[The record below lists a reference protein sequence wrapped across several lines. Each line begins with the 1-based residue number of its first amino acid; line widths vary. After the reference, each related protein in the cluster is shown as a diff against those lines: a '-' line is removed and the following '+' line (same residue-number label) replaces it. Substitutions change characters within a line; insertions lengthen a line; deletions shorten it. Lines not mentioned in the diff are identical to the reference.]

1 MGLGGV
7 TVRLSGMADAQ
18 TATDNSGQFAFTG
31 LRAGTYSVEIS
42 GFDGDELGFGSVSS
56 SATVGVG
63 GTKIISFD
71 GTYLRT
77 AGIMGQVSVE
87 GVGLPNVTVTMTGE
101 GEDKTD
107 VTDAGGLYGFSK
119 LKAGTYTVAISGY
132 DPDEVE
138 FTKTSKSVTIA
149 TGEPA
154 NIPFEGTLLRTSGI
168 SGRVSVEGMGIP
180 NVTVTLAGAADT
192 TYTTMDDG
200 QYAFAGLAEG
210 TYVVSMMN
218 PDETAYAFEKMS
230 HTVALGDAESA
241 IRNFDGTHT
250 RTASISGVLFID
262 EVMPDKMLTTG
273 EPSITAAL
281 APLVAHGLLDEAM
294 LAGLLANAKVIVRGP
309 NLNDPPRE
317 AQIQLDGSFTV
328 GELVTGSYQV
338 ELPVNNEMVA
348 AALDAA
354 GVRFTG
360 ESALRH
366 IAAGETGT
374 ANSTVNFPFSITM
387 QTIGVGAVMGS
398 AEELSD
404 PLAPVAGVTLA
415 LFPTA
420 QDAEAETNELGK
432 LPMPTM
438 TDEMTGRAA
447 FHFARDADTSPGS
460 DDTDNIVFV
469 KVVDAGDDDLMV
481 SDREVIEVQYP
492 GVARVHDAP
501 TTVRFQNVA
510 VNFQFWIKNDANA
523 RGGDVLVDGW
533 HTQVF
538 MGEVTDESMP
548 LMMPD
553 PEDPEDDM
561 KMVNLT
567 MPSET
572 SEDEDGDG
580 MPDGVTGRVM
590 VSYPVTTDQ
599 LPATFSVALRP
610 DNTDAT
616 DDIEDWQQPQAMG
629 ETWNQVGDNLTY
641 THTGFELP
649 DDNTHEENDLNLK
662 LGQDPARVTFTTQK
676 LTVGVYREAD
686 DVAGFSDFQSRVSAG
701 DHRPAADV
709 AKELSVSVMVEAS
722 GRRGLEVFD
731 DWDHDDDDG
740 AVTPAIDATL
750 PLAGGMATFANLPA
764 EMDFTVQFNEG
775 SDRVAVGGPDSRSD
789 RVQTY
794 GADVE
799 LGMSTGAFGDMSG
812 AGPEVELCPLTT
824 DTRPSSLEDDE
835 ASDCATFAYQWTT
848 GSISGDVGRA
858 VEDLDVSIDADTDEH
873 SEAPRDTETDM
884 KGEFSW
890 SGVQDGVYS
899 IAVTSSEDYTIKE
912 KSVRVDVYHN
922 EFKDDKNDKTEYV
935 GTADTDHA
943 DFTATKLRLSIKGYA
958 ANVSHENNDVVRGD
972 ETYAGAELEL
982 YAWKNNAATKID
994 KTGPLVQTATVD
1006 ENGLYEFKDLD
1017 EGNYVIVA
1025 KNTDDYEMFADGPD
1039 VHYLNK
1045 IMADTYKDDDVLEQ
1059 ALKLPKWD
1067 YEASNVLNM
1076 ISKHTVGIGP
1086 AAETFTY
1093 YNFALLHGD
1102 GEFSGRVFEARGEP
1116 GGIAVEL
1123 RRCETYTAADGTTDP
1138 VTAERC
1144 REDKNFGAQT
1154 EDAGSKGRWDF
1165 PSLREGYYVA
1175 NIAATTYNRAKWG
1188 DDGIDDDAANCD
1200 GDDDA
1205 DEMCDEIRTTDMY
1218 GMLEGNRAFNRG
1230 GVTYYVYNRTLD
1242 DDATE
1247 VGTEIKVEGTT
1258 NVDAGEVT
1266 LGTLSIGAVTEPT
1279 GTGTL
1284 TDAVTTWATRS
1295 IKITP
1300 DIPARATFTAKVT
1313 TGDAAATPST
1323 LKTISTGSGEDGD
1336 DVTLALKANATST
1349 ATGAVP
1355 GDALENTVEVT
1366 VTAENGYDDF
1376 VYSFTVSAANP
1387 VDARLAGV
1395 GGLAFGLTRGT
1406 GTGGDGFVFDPA
1418 DDEQR
1423 VTVPPGTAVTGTTM
1437 SLFIR
1442 VIGKALQEGIE
1453 VMHNGTELD
1462 ALDRLNSQVALAS
1475 DYRITIPKTGD
1486 LQGHV
1491 VNITVT
1497 SEDGKDFN
1505 YEMSL
1510 RRN

>member
-1 MGLGGV
+1 MQKLRKLLAAATLLVLPVMAACGEDPVPPPATGSIMGQVSIEGMGIDGVSVNLSNGASTTTAGGGTYRFDGVEAGAYTVTISGFPADASFDATSAAATIPDAGGSVTLDFRGSYIRTASIIGTVTVENMGLGGV
-7 TVRLSGMADAQ
+7 TVVLSGMSDAT
-18 TATDNSGQFAFTG
+18 TATDMNGQYAFTG
-31 LRAGTYSVEIS
+31 LRSGTYSVEIS
-42 GFDGDELGFGSVSS
+42 GFDMDEVGFGATSS

-63 GTKIISFD
+63 ESKIISFD

-87 GVGLPNVTVTMTGE
+87 GEGLAGVTVSLAGE
-101 GEDKTD
+101 GEEGTTT
-107 VTDAGGLYGFSK
+107 TDAGGLYAFSK
-119 LKAGTYTVAISGY
+119 LKAGDYSVAISGY

-138 FTKTSKSVTIA
+138 FTSTSMNVSVA
-149 TGEPA
+149 LGETA
-154 NIPFEGTLLRTSGI
+154 NIPFDGTLLRTSGI
-168 SGRVSVEGMGIP
+168 SGRVSTEGEGRDG
-180 NVTVTLAGAADT
+180 VTVKLAGAAEAT
-192 TYTTMDDG
+192 QMTSNGG

-210 TYVVSMMN
+210 TYVVTISGW
-218 PDETAYAFEKMS
+218 DEAAYNFEK
-230 HTVALGDAESA
+230 TTATIVLGDAVSHIE
-241 IRNFDGTHT
+241 NFDGTHT

-309 NLNDPPRE
+309 SLNDPPRE
-317 AQIQLDGSFTV
+317 GQIQADGSFTV
-328 GELVTGSYQV
+328 GELMAGSYQV
-338 ELPVNNEMVA
+338 ELPANNEMVA
-348 AALDAA
+348 AALTAA
-354 GVRFTG
+354 GVAFVG
-360 ESALRH
+360 ESTVRT

-374 ANSTVNFPFSITM
+374 ANSTVNFPFWITM

-438 TDEMTGRAA
+438 TDEMTGMAA

-460 DDTDNIVFV
+460 DEPDNIVFV
-469 KVVDAGDDDLMV
+469 KVTDAGHDDLMV
-481 SDREVIEVQYP
+481 SDRNVIEVQYP

-510 VNFQFWIKNDANA
+510 VNFQFWIKNDADA

-538 MGEVTDESMP
+538 MGDSEDP

-553 PEDPEDDM
+553 PEDPEDEM

-580 MPDGVTGRVM
+580 MPDGVTGRVK
-590 VSYPVTTDQ
+590 VSYRVTTDQ
-599 LPATFSVALRP
+599 LADGGATFNVALRP
-610 DNTDAT
+610 DNTDAM
-616 DDIEDWQQPQAMG
+616 DEIEDWQQPMAMG

-740 AVTPAIDATL
+740 AVTPAKDATINGL
-750 PLAGGMATFANLPA
+750 TGGVATFGNLPA
-764 EMDFTVQFNEG
+764 DMDFTVQFNEGG

-848 GSISGDVGRA
+848 GSITGDVGRA
-858 VEDLDVSIDADTDEH
+858 VKDLDVSIDADTDEH

-899 IAVTSSEDYTIKE
+899 IAVTPSDDYTIKE

-958 ANVSHENNDVVRGD
+958 ANVSHESNDVVRGD

-982 YAWKNNAATKID
+982 FAYDSKSKSKTTKI
-994 KTGPLVQTATVD
+994 KGKVIATATVGED
-1006 ENGLYEFKDLD
+1006 GLYEFNDLD
-1017 EGNYVIVA
+1017 EGAYVIVA
-1025 KNTDDYEMFADGPD
+1025 KNTDDYEMYAAGPD
-1039 VHYLNK
+1039 VHYLNNK
-1045 IMADTYKDDDVLEQ
+1045 AADTYKDDDVLEE

-1076 ISKHTVGIGP
+1076 ISKHTVGIGA

-1116 GGIAVEL
+1116 AGIAVEL
-1123 RRCETYTAADGTTDP
+1123 RRCETYTADDATTD
-1138 VTAERC
+1138 AEDEESC
-1144 REDKNFGAQT
+1144 REDRNFGAQT
-1154 EDAGSKGRWDF
+1154 EDAGSKGRWEF

-1175 NIAATTYNRAKWG
+1175 NIAATTYNRAKWNA
-1188 DDGIDDDAANCD
+1188 DGIDDDADNC
-1200 GDDDA
+1200 
-1205 DEMCDEIRTTDMY
+1205 E
-1218 GMLEGNRAFNRG
+1218 
-1230 GVTYYVYNRTLD
+1230 
-1242 DDATE
+1242 
-1247 VGTEIKVEGTT
+1247 
-1258 NVDAGEVT
+1258 
-1266 LGTLSIGAVTEPT
+1266 
-1279 GTGTL
+1279 
-1284 TDAVTTWATRS
+1284 
-1295 IKITP
+1295 
-1300 DIPARATFTAKVT
+1300 
-1313 TGDAAATPST
+1313 GDARRGRGLRP
-1323 LKTISTGSGEDGD
+1323 GPDG
-1336 DVTLALKANATST
+1336 
-1349 ATGAVP
+1349 
-1355 GDALENTVEVT
+1355 
-1366 VTAENGYDDF
+1366 
-1376 VYSFTVSAANP
+1376 
-1387 VDARLAGV
+1387 
-1395 GGLAFGLTRGT
+1395 
-1406 GTGGDGFVFDPA
+1406 
-1418 DDEQR
+1418 
-1423 VTVPPGTAVTGTTM
+1423 
-1437 SLFIR
+1437 
-1442 VIGKALQEGIE
+1442 
-1453 VMHNGTELD
+1453 
-1462 ALDRLNSQVALAS
+1462 
-1475 DYRITIPKTGD
+1475 
-1486 LQGHV
+1486 
-1491 VNITVT
+1491 
-1497 SEDGKDFN
+1497 
-1505 YEMSL
+1505 
-1510 RRN
+1510 